1 LSTPGT
7 IIINE
12 YVELAKNYE
21 DAAAGKLIN
30 GIMHQMFGIQD
41 KDKEKGQKQEYEI
54 NTEKIQQ

>member
-1 LSTPGT
+1 MSTPGT